1 MRLEA
6 GVDVVE
12 LSLLAQQRTQR
23 HTQEDGLL
31 AAEVPV
37 QTEASEVKSLSR
49 RAKCRCTP
57 VLAPAD
63 IVATSTSVPGEG
75 CVEDRVVSD

>member
-1 MRLEA
+1 M
-6 GVDVVE
+6 
-12 LSLLAQQRTQR
+12 LSNSVCWPNSGHSGTLKKM
-23 HTQEDGLL
+23 GLL

-75 CVEDRVVSD
+75 CAEDRVVSD